1 MSANTAKVDSRG
13 RPQAHLPSINSL
25 ELIHSLLDNL
35 MSCSKERKLDV
46 RPHLSQVLIFF
57 WCPKELSDER
67 RLFYLEILPELQL
80 TCLSYGAEMT
90 VVDPFEWYDWSIAL
104 QPDMVNLFLQEL
116 TYCKNFSGG
125 PFFMAVVCDHCNTL
139 VLPPVLAE
147 EVVSQ
152 LSDYF
157 SENQSPFVLDDLYQ
171 SAEDAVGQRC
181 YKLKTFDSIGQRG
194 FDTYAR
200 LCQRLRA
207 YHETEPNG
215 PWLSKIFPYLHEL
228 IIAHASEGEKHI
240 SQRSLVVCKKGIAVT
255 QFASLHQ
262 NEGSPCERLSP
273 VGSQHSSG
281 LLACDVE
288 ILMAPLPHLQTLN
301 DSLSNTTK
309 QSSLDSYLRRF
320 YYRVS
325 ANMKCKIQAALDL
338 RHSEDDEHQ
347 LLVSFKEDSI
357 VHRNY
362 ALDRRKDI
370 FIGQADLIGQV
381 KTAFENVNAGQRS
394 IVLVRGSHGQGKT
407 TVLCHVSEIVTAWM
421 DVGCVIVR
429 FARLTPLASTIQEML
444 LGCCLELCQQF
455 KLEMDLPDLASKY
468 STQQIFDWLETC
480 CDQVAYKTCG
490 KPVALFVD
498 DIHRL
503 KENSSIS
510 DSKLSFWLPPRL
522 PPNMLFLATLNDEV
536 SLDERSCPDVVT
548 WDYVLIIP
556 PLSMENCRILYERL
570 KDKRC
575 ECSESSATESYI
587 GDLSSCPLAVQMLA
601 EMPATIKWLSVDQ
614 MNEANVLAK
623 LTAITDARLRMA
635 EHRCGPSVCRFALC
649 FIECARFGLTL
660 GELLDLLTFC
670 EPGMLEVISTR
681 GNVQE
686 IFQFPLSVW
695 LKLKQCLGCL
705 LEEVVCDGR
714 SVYKWSHL
722 FVIGVIRR
730 RYLCTVQHLKD
741 CHMSLVALFNN
752 TLPSAEIVEPALLN
766 AKLRP
771 VMPRPLV
778 CTSHDGRAAARGC
791 AQFIMSHRC
800 DEA

>member
-1 MSANTAKVDSRG
+1 MRV
-13 RPQAHLPSINSL
+13 P
-25 ELIHSLLDNL
+25 IHVFYFL
-35 MSCSKERKLDV
+35 
-46 RPHLSQVLIFF
+46 
-57 WCPKELSDER
+57 ELSDER

-90 VVDPFEWYDWSIAL
+90 VVDPFEWCDWSIAVR
-104 QPDMVNLFLQEL
+104 PDMMDLFLQEL
-116 TYCKNFSGG
+116 CHCKNFSGG
-125 PFFMAVVCDHCNTL
+125 PFFVAVVCEQCSTF
-139 VLPPVLAE
+139 VLPSVLAE

-157 SENQSPFVLDDLYQ
+157 SEDQSLFVLDDLYQ
-171 SAEDAVGQRC
+171 STQDDVGQRC
-181 YKLKTFDSIGQRG
+181 YKLRTFDSIGQKG

-200 LCQRLRA
+200 LCQRLTA
-207 YHETEPNG
+207 YRETEPDG

-228 IIAHASEGEKHI
+228 LIAHASEGEKHFN
-240 SQRSLVVCKKGIAVT
+240 QRSLVVCKKGIAAT
-255 QFASLHQ
+255 QFSSLHQ
-262 NEGSPCERLSP
+262 NEGSPSERLSP
-273 VGSQHSSG
+273 VGGQHSYG
-281 LLACDVE
+281 LPACDME
-288 ILMAPLPHLQTLN
+288 ILMAPLAHLQMMN
-301 DSLSNTTK
+301 DSTLSNTAK

-325 ANMKCKIQAALDL
+325 AKLKCKIQAALDL
-338 RHSEDDEHQ
+338 RRSESDEHQ
-347 LLVSFKEDSI
+347 LLLSFKEDSI
-357 VHRNY
+357 VHCNY
-362 ALDRRKDI
+362 ALNRRKDI

-381 KTAFENVNAGQRS
+381 KTAFENVSAGQRS

-407 TVLCHVSEIVTAWM
+407 ALLCHVSEIVTAWM

-429 FARLTPLASTIQEML
+429 FARLTPLASTVHEML
-444 LGCCLELCQQF
+444 LGCCLELCRQF

-490 KPVALFVD
+490 KPVVLFVD

-522 PPNMLFLATLNDEV
+522 PSNMVFLATVNDEV
-536 SLDERSCPDVVT
+536 SLDERSCPDVVA
-548 WDYVLIIP
+548 WDYVLVIP
-556 PLSMENCRILYERL
+556 PLSTENCHILYERL
-570 KDKRC
+570 KD
-575 ECSESSATESYI
+575 ESFASSELSATGNYI

-601 EMPATIKWLSVDQ
+601 EMPATIRWLSTDQ
-614 MNEANVLAK
+614 MSESNILTKLA
-623 LTAITDARLRMA
+623 AITDARFKMA

-649 FIECARFGLTL
+649 YIECARFGLTL
-660 GELLDLLTFC
+660 SELLDLLTCC
-670 EPGMLEVISTR
+670 EPAMREVISKH
-681 GNVQE
+681 GNDQE
-686 IFQFPLSVW
+686 IYQFPLSVW
-695 LKLKQCLGCL
+695 LTLKQCLGCL

-722 FVIGVIRR
+722 FVIGVVRR
-730 RYLCTVQHLKD
+730 RYLCTVQQLKD

-752 TLPSAEIVEPALLN
+752 TLSSVGIMEPALLN

-778 CTSHDGRAAARGC
+778 STSNDGRLSFNLRRIRSLWYHLLHTGK
-791 AQFIMSHRC
+791 
-800 DEA
+800 